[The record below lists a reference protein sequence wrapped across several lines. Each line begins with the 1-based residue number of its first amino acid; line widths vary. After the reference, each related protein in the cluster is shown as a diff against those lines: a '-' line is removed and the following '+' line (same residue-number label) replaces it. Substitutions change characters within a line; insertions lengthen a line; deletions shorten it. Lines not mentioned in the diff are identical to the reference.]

1 MEESK
6 KMAKSSETINKKL
19 LAAAISATKARD
31 IKDLLDKG
39 ADINAHNEW
48 GLTPVMLAAQY
59 NHSVAVLKALIEAGA
74 DIHEAEPKYRSNAL
88 HLAANSSKNPKIIE
102 ALLDAGANIDA
113 RNYLGETALIMA
125 VNSNDET
132 KITTQLIKSGAD
144 INARDYQG
152 HSVLDYAKNAKKTYI
167 INLLKDKGAV

>member
-1 MEESK
+1 
-6 KMAKSSETINKKL
+6 MAKTSETINKKL
-19 LAAAISATKARD
+19 LAAAINATKARD

-39 ADINAHNEW
+39 ADINTHNEW

-88 HLAANSSKNPKIIE
+88 HLAANSSKNPKVIE

-132 KITTQLIKSGAD
+132 KITTQLIKYGSY
-144 INARDYQG
+144 IYARDYQG
-152 HSVLDYAKNAKKTYI
+152 DFVLDYAMIANM
-167 INLLKDKGAV
+167 